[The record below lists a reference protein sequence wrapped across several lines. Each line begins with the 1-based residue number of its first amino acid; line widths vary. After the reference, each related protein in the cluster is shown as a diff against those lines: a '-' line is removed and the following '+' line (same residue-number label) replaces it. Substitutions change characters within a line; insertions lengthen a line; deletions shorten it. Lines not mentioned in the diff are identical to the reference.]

1 MATTTIR
8 LPDELKTRVS
18 AAAERCG
25 MTTHS
30 FILNAIAE
38 KIEQDEQRAEFER
51 EAQARLARLA
61 DTGQSISWADMKRY
75 LQGRAAGA
83 TTTPP
88 GARRS
93 SR

>member
-25 MTTHS
+25 MTAHS

-38 KIEQDEQRAEFER
+38 KIEQDERRAGFER
-51 EAQARLARLA
+51 EAQARLDRLA
-61 DTGQSISWADMKRY
+61 HTGRSISWADMKRH
-75 LQGRAAGA
+75 LQDRAAGEA
-83 TTTPP
+83 TAPP
-88 GARRS
+88 VARRMG
-93 SR
+93 R